1 MRHLQYAYFIDVS
14 GGLIPCDKASE
25 DFLDSIDPDRLR
37 AHLQTLE
44 LNNANL
50 ATTILLNH
58 TSYTLRLVPVS
69 AVRSAAQAKVL
80 DNWNGAYIAVLQ

>member
-1 MRHLQYAYFIDVS
+1 MRHLQYAYFIDTL
-14 GGLIPCDKASE
+14 GNLIPCDSASE
-25 DFLDSIDPDRLR
+25 DFLETIDPDRFM
-37 AHLQTLE
+37 AHLRTLE

-69 AVRSAAQAKVL
+69 AVRSAAQQPKLFHQMV
-80 DNWNGAYIAVLQ
+80 